1 MDPQE
6 LLSKVASA
14 AGVSPF
20 QVAAEGLGLTT
31 WQYNLVYNVFSF
43 TLAAMGAAFIFFILM
58 RKSVSPNYRSAVTMS
73 AIICGI
79 AAYHYWRI
87 FSLWSEGAVNEGYRY
102 ADWLLTVPLLLA
114 ELVIVAG
121 IAKNKRG
128 SMIAKLVTAALL
140 MVALG
145 YPGEV
150 AASGS
155 TARTVWGILSTLP
168 FLYILYVLFVELGKA
183 AGAQAPA
190 TAKKLMILRILII
203 FIWGVYP
210 IAYILG
216 DPKSALSKLFDL
228 SPADTQ
234 VVRQVMYSVA
244 DVLAKPVYG
253 LIIYSIAK
261 SRSKDDGWHGED
273 SETETEAAAA

>member
-6 LLSKVASA
+6 LLARVAGA
-14 AGVSPF
+14 AGVNPF
-20 QVAAEGLGLTT
+20 SVAASNLGLTT
-31 WQYNLVYNVFSF
+31 WQYELVYNVFSF
-43 TLAAMGAAFIFFILM
+43 TFAAMGAAFIYFILV
-58 RKSVSPNYRSAVTMS
+58 RKTVSPNYRSAVTMS

-87 FSLWSEGAVNEGYRY
+87 FSLWSEGATNEGYRY

-114 ELVIVAG
+114 ELVVVSG
-121 IAKNKRG
+121 IARNKRTG
-128 SMIAKLVTAALL
+128 MITKLVVAALL

-150 AASGS
+150 APGGS
-155 TARTVWGILSTLP
+155 TARTVWGILSSIP

-183 AGAQAPA
+183 AGEQKPA
-190 TAKKLMILRILII
+190 TAKKLMVLRILII

-216 DPKSALSKLFDL
+216 DPNSWLSDLFNLSA
-228 SPADTQ
+228 ADSQ

-244 DVLAKPVYG
+244 DVLAKPAYG
-253 LIIYSIAK
+253 LIIYSIAR
-261 SRSKDDGWHGED
+261 SRTRDDGWTSED
-273 SETETEAAAA
+273 TETETEAAAA